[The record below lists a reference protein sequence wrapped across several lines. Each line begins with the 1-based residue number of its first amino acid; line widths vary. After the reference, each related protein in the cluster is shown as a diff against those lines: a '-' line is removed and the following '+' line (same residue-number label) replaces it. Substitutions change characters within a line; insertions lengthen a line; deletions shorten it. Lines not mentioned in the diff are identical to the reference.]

1 MISVSHV
8 PAVYVI
14 LILEVVMPNARNQLL
29 TLVRRS
35 KLFVPV
41 NRDKFVAK
49 AWTRGADVII
59 LDLEDAI
66 AQSDKNTA
74 RKLVKDVI
82 PIVKKGGAEVQVR
95 INRDNREIEE
105 EDLSAIMVPGL
116 DGVMI
121 PKPESAEEIQ
131 RIDRLVTQ
139 LEMERGFPAGTIYFD
154 IIVETALGVENIE
167 GIAKASPRT
176 AHMNIGQGDL
186 SVSMGFPRF
195 IELNFEQYFYAENR
209 LLYAARAAK
218 VQAHSLGAQNGV
230 DFTDISMGEEA
241 MLKACRHAQWMGFM
255 GASIIHPGWVNACNE
270 GFKPPQKDLD
280 MARKVKAALDEAY
293 AKGEGS
299 VTVDGRMYDVANM
312 KHVNYILER
321 AEAIA
326 RREAEKAAALNA
338 ATGG

>member
-1 MISVSHV
+1 MISVAHMPV
-8 PAVYVI
+8 VLI
-14 LILEVVMPNARNQLL
+14 IFILEVVMPNAQNPFLK
-29 TLVRRS
+29 LVRRS

-49 AWTRGADVII
+49 AWTRGADCII
-59 LDLEDAI
+59 LDLEDAV
-66 AQSDKNTA
+66 APSDKASA

-82 PIVKKGGAEVQVR
+82 PIVNKGGADVQVR
-95 INRDNREIEE
+95 FNREYEE
-105 EDLSAIMVPGL
+105 EDLAAIVVPGL

-131 RIDRLVTQ
+131 RIDRIVTR
-139 LEMERGFPAGTIYFD
+139 LEKERGLSAGKIYFD

-167 GIAKASPRT
+167 SIAKASPRT

-195 IELNFEQYFYAENR
+195 IELNFQQYFYAENR

-241 MLKACRHAQWMGFM
+241 MLQACRHAQWMGFM
-255 GASIIHPGWVNACNE
+255 GASIHPGWVNACNE

-326 RREAEKAAALNA
+326 RREAEKAAELSKVKSH
-338 ATGG
+338 

>member
-1 MISVSHV
+1 
-8 PAVYVI
+8 
-14 LILEVVMPNARNQLL
+14 
-29 TLVRRS
+29 VR
-35 KLFVPV
+35 F
-41 NRDKFVAK
+41 
-49 AWTRGADVII
+49 
-59 LDLEDAI
+59 
-66 AQSDKNTA
+66 
-74 RKLVKDVI
+74 
-82 PIVKKGGAEVQVR
+82 
-95 INRDNREIEE
+95 NREYE
-105 EDLSAIMVPGL
+105 EDDLAAIVVPGL

-131 RIDRLVTQ
+131 RIDRLVTR
-139 LEMERGFPAGTIYFD
+139 LEKERGLPAGKIYFD

-167 GIAKASPRT
+167 SIAKASPRT

-195 IELNFEQYFYAENR
+195 IELNFQQYFYAENR

-241 MLKACRHAQWMGFM
+241 MLQACRHAQWMGFM

-338 ATGG
+338 VKGVS

>member
-1 MISVSHV
+1 
-8 PAVYVI
+8 
-14 LILEVVMPNARNQLL
+14 MPNAQNPFLK
-29 TLVRRS
+29 LVRRS

-49 AWTRGADVII
+49 AWTRGSDCII

-66 AQSDKNTA
+66 APSDKASA

-82 PIVKKGGAEVQVR
+82 PIVNKGGADVQVR
-95 INRDNREIEE
+95 FNREYEE
-105 EDLSAIMVPGL
+105 EDLAAIVVPGL

-139 LEMERGFPAGTIYFD
+139 LEKERGLPAGKIYFD
-154 IIVETALGVENIE
+154 IIVETSLGVENIE
-167 GIAKASPRT
+167 SIAKASPRT

-186 SVSMGFPRF
+186 SVSMGFSRF

-230 DFTDISMGEEA
+230 DFTDISMREEA
-241 MLKACRHAQWMGFM
+241 MLQACRHAQWMGFM
-255 GASIIHPGWVNACNE
+255 GVSIIHPSWVNAANE

-293 AKGEGS
+293 AQGKGS

-338 ATGG
+338 VKGV

>member
-1 MISVSHV
+1 
-8 PAVYVI
+8 
-14 LILEVVMPNARNQLL
+14 MPNAGNRFLE
-29 TLVRRS
+29 LVRRS

-49 AWTRGADVII
+49 AWTRGADCII

-66 AQSDKNTA
+66 APADKASA

-82 PIVKKGGAEVQVR
+82 PIVNKGGADVQVR
-95 INRDNREIEE
+95 INREYEE
-105 EDLSAIMVPGL
+105 EDLAAILVPGL
-116 DGVMI
+116 NGVMI
-121 PKPESAEEIQ
+121 PKPETAEEIQ
-131 RIDRLVTQ
+131 RIDRFVTE
-139 LEMERGFPAGTIYFD
+139 LEKERGFPAGAIYFD

-167 GIAKASPRT
+167 QIAKASPRT

-255 GASIIHPGWVNACNE
+255 GASIIHPGWVNAANE

-280 MARKVKAALDEAY
+280 MARKVKQALDEAY
-293 AKGEGS
+293 AQGKGS

-312 KHVNYILER
+312 KHVDYILAR
-321 AEAIA
+321 ADAIA
-326 RREAEKAAALNA
+326 RREAQKAAALAA
-338 ATGG
+338 ATAA

>member
-1 MISVSHV
+1 
-8 PAVYVI
+8 
-14 LILEVVMPNARNQLL
+14 MPNAQNKFLE
-29 TLVRRS
+29 LVRRS

-49 AWTRGADVII
+49 AWTRGADVVI

-66 AQSDKNTA
+66 APSDKASA

-82 PIVKKGGAEVQVR
+82 PIVNKGGAEVQVR
-95 INRDNREIEE
+95 FNRDFEE
-105 EDLSAIMVPGL
+105 EDLDAIVIPGL
-116 DGVMI
+116 DGLMI

-131 RIDRLVTQ
+131 HIDRLVTR
-139 LEMERGFPAGTIYFD
+139 LEKERGLPVGKIYFD
-154 IIVETALGVENIE
+154 LIVETAIGVVNINS
-167 GIAKASPRT
+167 IATSSPRIT
-176 AHMNIGQGDL
+176 QMNIGQGDL

-195 IELNFEQYFYAENR
+195 IALNFEQYFYAENA
-209 LLYAARAAK
+209 LLFAARAAR

-241 MLKACRHAQWMGFM
+241 MFKACQHAQWMGFM

-312 KHVNYILER
+312 KHVDYILKR

-326 RREAEKAAALNA
+326 RREVEKTAALNA
-338 ATGG
+338 VKDI

>member
-1 MISVSHV
+1 MISLTTYPVV
-8 PAVYVI
+8 FI
-14 LILEVVMPNARNQLL
+14 IFILEVVMPNAQNQFLK
-29 TLVRRS
+29 LVRRS

-49 AWTRGADVII
+49 AWTRGADCII

-66 AQSDKNTA
+66 APSDKASA

-82 PIVKKGGAEVQVR
+82 PIVNKGGADVQVR
-95 INRDNREIEE
+95 FNREYEE
-105 EDLSAIMVPGL
+105 EDLAAIVVPGL
-116 DGVMI
+116 GGVMI

-131 RIDRLVTQ
+131 RIDRLVTL
-139 LEMERGFPAGTIYFD
+139 LEKERGLPAGKIYFD

-167 GIAKASPRT
+167 SIAKASPRT

-255 GASIIHPGWVNACNE
+255 GASLIHPGWVNAANE

-293 AKGEGS
+293 AQGKGS

-312 KHVNYILER
+312 KHVAYILER

-338 ATGG
+338 VKGV